1 MNKTVKIILGIVIT
15 FFTLAISGV
24 LGMEMTLFFDFLPG
38 FFNQIIILFLAS
50 ILIYFFNK
58 KGIINFQIGKVT
70 FKNIILP
77 IILTIS
83 LLIIAEVIFS
93 KVLGYEVDEHF
104 ASSSMSDIQIFFI
117 VVILGSISEELLFRG
132 FLQNMLEPIKSYG
145 IKISKIKLSLPVL
158 ISGLLFGIM
167 HFGLLTM
174 GASFPFVMRVV
185 LSAAILGMI
194 AGYFQEKQKNFSIA
208 LIVHVTANVMG
219 LIM

>member
-70 FKNIILP
+70 IKNIILP

-174 GASFPFVMRVV
+174 EASFPFVMRVV

>member
-93 KVLGYEVDEHF
+93 NVLGYEVDEHF
-104 ASSSMSDIQIFFI
+104 ASSSMSGIQIFFI

-132 FLQNMLEPIKSYG
+132 FLQNMLDPIKSY
-145 IKISKIKLSLPVL
+145 
-158 ISGLLFGIM
+158 
-167 HFGLLTM
+167 
-174 GASFPFVMRVV
+174 
-185 LSAAILGMI
+185 
-194 AGYFQEKQKNFSIA
+194 
-208 LIVHVTANVMG
+208 
-219 LIM
+219 

>member
-1 MNKTVKIILGIVIT
+1 MNKAVKIILGIVIT
-15 FFTLAISGV
+15 FFTLVLSGV
-24 LGMEMTLFFDFLPG
+24 LGIEMTLFFDFPPG

-58 KGIINFQIGKVT
+58 KGIINFQIGKIT
-70 FKNIILP
+70 IKNIILP

-104 ASSSMSDIQIFFI
+104 ASSSMSSIQIFFI

-174 GASFPFVMRVV
+174 GASFSFVMRIV

-194 AGYFQEKQKNFSIA
+194 AGYFQEKQKNFTIA